1 MERSAILRL
10 LSSLAVA
17 AVVAAAIGSP
27 VIARATGT
35 AIVQQSDGSIKTYG
49 DVSVRLARQEL
60 ALTSSDGAGTL
71 VIAKAAC
78 NHEGALLKCLPYDAT
93 LFQYGKKTHISLN
106 NGTIWLNPTA
116 TKQHLPSSSSAL
128 PPHGVMISTRTKSG
142 TYLSFIGKVD
152 QVQK

>member
-1 MERSAILRL
+1 MFLP
-10 LSSLAVA
+10 
-17 AVVAAAIGSP
+17 G
-27 VIARATGT
+27 IASATGT
-35 AIVQQSDGSIKTYG
+35 AIVQQSDGSIKTYA

-78 NHEGALLKCLPYDAT
+78 SSEGPLLKCLPYDAT

-116 TKQHLPSSSSAL
+116 TKQQLPHSSSAL
-128 PPHGVMISTRTKSG
+128 PPRGVMVSTKTKAG
-142 TYLSFIGKVD
+142 TYLSFIGKID